1 MKTLDV
7 ATLSIHGG
15 ATGHLSGAAVSVN
28 PVLSTSFYTKP
39 GEIGFSANDLNEGAA
54 HFYTRWSNPTVE
66 TLEARMAALD
76 GAEAAITLASGMAA
90 ISALFMDRLSAG
102 DHLVLA
108 NVCYAGVA
116 ELANDL
122 LPRHGIT
129 VTTVDVSDLAAVKA
143 ALRPETKL
151 IHIEV
156 PSNPILRLAD
166 IQAIATL
173 AHDAGAE
180 LSVDATIATPIGTQ
194 PLALGADYVIHS
206 MTKYICG
213 HGDAIGGSIAGKADA
228 IAHIRRGAL
237 IHYGGCISPFSAFL
251 ILRGMETL
259 SARMAIHE
267 ANARKVA
274 EWLENHPKVERVIWP
289 GLKSHPQHE
298 LAKSQ
303 MKNFSGLLSFTVKG
317 SGAASANIFAHE
329 LKIIS
334 YAVSLG
340 KTKSLIFYI
349 PTDDI
354 LSSSFELDAAESKKY
369 RDLAGEGVFRFSVGI
384 ENADDLIADLEQ
396 AFDKM

>member
-1 MKTLDV
+1 MKKLDV
-7 ATLSIHGG
+7 ATLSIHAG
-15 ATGHLSGAAVSVN
+15 APAHASGASVSVN

-76 GAEAAITLASGMAA
+76 GAEAAISFASGMAA
-90 ISALFMDRLSAG
+90 ISALFLDRLSAG

-116 ELANDL
+116 ELANDI
-122 LPRHGIT
+122 LPKQGIS
-129 VTTVDVSDLAAVKA
+129 VTTVDVSDLEAVAAA
-143 ALRPETKL
+143 IRPETKL
-151 IHIEV
+151 IHVES
-156 PSNPILRLAD
+156 PSNPILRIAD
-166 IQAIATL
+166 ISAISKL
-173 AHDAGAE
+173 AHANGAE
-180 LSVDATIATPIGTQ
+180 LSVDATIATPIGIQ
-194 PLALGADYVIHS
+194 ALALGADYVVHS

-213 HGDAIGGSIAGKADA
+213 HGDALGGSIAGRAED
-228 IAHIRRGAL
+228 IARIRRGAL
-237 IHYGGCISPFSAFL
+237 IHLGGCISPFSAYL

-259 SARMAIHE
+259 SARMAIHQ
-267 ANARKVA
+267 ANAQKIA
-274 EWLENHPKVERVIWP
+274 QWLEAHPKIGSVIWP
-289 GLKSHPQHE
+289 GLESHPQHE

-303 MKNFSGLLSFTVKG
+303 MSNFSGLLSFTVKG
-317 SGAASANIFAHE
+317 SGAKAAVGFAEE
-329 LKIIS
+329 LKLIS

-354 LSSSFELDAAESKKY
+354 LSSSFVLNESESAKY
-369 RDLAGEGVFRFSVGI
+369 RAVAGEGIFRFSIGI

-396 AFDKM
+396 ALSKF

>member
-228 IAHIRRGAL
+228 IANIRRGAL

-274 EWLENHPKVERVIWP
+274 EWLESHPKVERVIWP
-289 GLKSHPQHE
+289 GLKSHPQNE

-329 LKIIS
+329 LNIIS

-354 LSSSFELDAAESKKY
+354 LSSSFVLDAAESKKY

-384 ENADDLIADLEQ
+384 ENADDLITDLEQ